1 MRDAV
6 HTTTGSTARVWLLLL
21 CVGRVLHYEQKHDT
35 SATKCRAMKAW
46 SQLWRHDLRSSFVV
60 PLYLYLYLYLYSTP
74 IVNLSGRRLHALH
87 DISKSFHPCVSPRST
102 FCWPCLSARS
112 FHCLFFPRLS
122 SANTQYTWAME
133 NSPMV
138 VLDMSSSADSNTR
151 RTGMCC
157 ILSLRNF
164 TWGGRTDHIRRPGW
178 REKTRQ
184 HTRFA
189 LGSSGPSSLAF
200 GRRPAVPA

>member
-1 MRDAV
+1 MIYVRRLLFLSS
-6 HTTTGSTARVWLLLL
+6 STS
-21 CVGRVLHYEQKHDT
+21 T
-35 SATKCRAMKAW
+35 ST
-46 SQLWRHDLRSSFVV
+46 
-60 PLYLYLYLYLYSTP
+60 STS

-87 DISKSFHPCVSPRST
+87 EISKSFHPCVSPRST
-102 FCWPCLSARS
+102 FCWPCFSARS

-164 TWGGRTDHIRRPGW
+164 TWGGRTDHIRRRPGV

-200 GRRPAVPA
+200 GRRPQCLRSLQHGSKSLSISCPSPQTIRGAVTPHTTRTQKTVRGG